1 MDALS
6 DCSFKKMFH
15 IDCEMFD
22 AILISI
28 TPFVKVP
35 NETKAFNSSGGSIP
49 LKTKLAV
56 TLRWLAGGSYLDLC
70 FAWGVAFSTFFHPNG
85 VLWPTLEA
93 IDQAYSLGLPMD
105 DPVQLQKLSDGFYHH
120 SSGILDGC
128 IMAIDGFGVAT
139 RQPYKT
145 EVNRPKDY
153 RFRKGGF
160 AIIVLAGCDVQAKFI
175 CASCTHSGSTN
186 DIIAWQDTEL
196 FEAIEVLK
204 QLPAKYFII
213 GDEAFT
219 CTDQVLS
226 PWPGTFF
233 LFLLLTF
240 EPRS

>member
-6 DCSFKKMFH
+6 DCSFKKMFR
-15 IDCEMFD
+15 IDRETFD
-22 AILISI
+22 AILICI

-128 IMAIDGFGVAT
+128 VMAIDGFGVAT

-233 LFLLLTF
+233 FVSFTDF
-240 EPRS
+240 